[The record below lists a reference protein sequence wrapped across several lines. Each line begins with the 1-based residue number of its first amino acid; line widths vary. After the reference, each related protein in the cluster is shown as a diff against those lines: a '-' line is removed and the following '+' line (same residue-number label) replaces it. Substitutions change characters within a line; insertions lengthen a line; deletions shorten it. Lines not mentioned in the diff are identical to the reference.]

1 MKRRPYVAPLSEQE
15 IMELYPLMV
24 QSKTIQSISEED
36 NNADAKNSAFFEEDD
51 NSSTNPWDKDLFK

>member
-24 QSKTIQSISEED
+24 SIRKEEDD
-36 NNADAKNSAFFEEDD
+36 NNADAKNSQFFEEDN
-51 NSSTNPWDKDLFK
+51 NSSTNPWDHDLSK

>member
-24 QSKTIQSISEED
+24 SNKVESIAEED
-36 NNADAKNSAFFEEDD
+36 NNADAKNSQFFEEDN
-51 NSSTNPWDKDLFK
+51 NSSTNPWDHDFSK

>member
-15 IMELYPLMV
+15 IMELYPLMMV
-24 QSKTIQSISEED
+24 QSITED

-51 NSSTNPWDKDLFK
+51 NSSTNSWDKDLFK

>member
-15 IMELYPLMV
+15 IMELYPLMMV
-24 QSKTIQSISEED
+24 QSITED

>member
-24 QSKTIQSISEED
+24 VQSVKPD
-36 NNADAKNSAFFEEDD
+36 NDAEAKNSQFFEEDN
-51 NSSTNPWDKDLFK
+51 NSSTNPWDKDLSK

>member
-24 QSKTIQSISEED
+24 SNKVESIAEED
-36 NNADAKNSAFFEEDD
+36 NNADAKNSQFFEEDN
-51 NSSTNPWDKDLFK
+51 NSSTNPWDNNLSK

>member
-24 QSKTIQSISEED
+24 SIKKKDED
-36 NNADAKNSAFFEEDD
+36 NNADAKNSQFFEEDN
-51 NSSTNPWDKDLFK
+51 NSSTNPWDNDFSK

>member
-24 QSKTIQSISEED
+24 QSKSILTEED

>member
-24 QSKTIQSISEED
+24 SNKVESIAEED
-36 NNADAKNSAFFEEDD
+36 NNADAKNSQFFEEDN
-51 NSSTNPWDKDLFK
+51 NSSTNPWDHDLSK

>member
-24 QSKTIQSISEED
+24 VSIEED
-36 NNADAKNSAFFEEDD
+36 NNPDAKNSQFYEENN
-51 NSSTNPWDKDLFK
+51 NSYTNPWDNDLSK